1 MTGVNLDGIH
11 GTPYIAHKWS
21 HGEWDDHWISF
32 SETIWAT
39 VNIWFFCAPSR
50 QFFGTLPQLNFK
62 KKAVSNTTL
71 HDPKFWHILAVAHMA
86 KLT

>member
-39 VNIWFFCAPSR
+39 VNIWFFFAPSR
-50 QFFGTLPQLNFK
+50 QFFGT
-62 KKAVSNTTL
+62 
-71 HDPKFWHILAVAHMA
+71 
-86 KLT
+86 